1 MVQDLDKPGL
11 PISTFFPSSPFPIRP
26 NLFAWRLPLFP
37 EPSSMSRIPRLVVGM
52 ALLGVLVGHSRGEPG
67 GKPRTDTR
75 PVERVE
81 VRGDGGRRQV
91 EGVVVVEA
99 VDGGLLLE
107 RADER
112 LELVQPGVILSRTPV
127 ARPEVES
134 PRDLG
139 RRILG
144 ELPPGFD
151 LLVTKHYCICF
162 DTSRAYAQW
171 CAALFERLH
180 DAFANFWKQAGIE
193 MTPPP
198 RPLLVVIFADRQR
211 YEAFAAR
218 DLGAATDRVVG
229 YYNLMTN
236 RITTFDLTGSAG
248 LPRPAGQA
256 AARAGLEIL
265 GSPEASGMVAT
276 LVHEATHQ
284 MAFNGGLQQR
294 LAPVPLWLSEGV
306 ATYFET
312 PDLASDR
319 GWKGIG
325 NVNTARLERFLA
337 HHRAG
342 ALEQIVLGDEPF
354 RRPDEALDA
363 YARAWALTFFLAQTR
378 KAAFVDYLR
387 TISRKEPLAD
397 DSQEER
403 LRDFKTAFGASPKDL
418 EEPLFK
424 HMTRLRSGAR

>member
-1 MVQDLDKPGL
+1 
-11 PISTFFPSSPFPIRP
+11 
-26 NLFAWRLPLFP
+26 
-37 EPSSMSRIPRLVVGM
+37 MSRNPRLSLGM
-52 ALLGVLVGHSRGEPG
+52 VLAWMSVLGAHAAPA
-67 GKPRTDTR
+67 GKTSVETR

-81 VRGDGGRRQV
+81 VRGDGERRPV

-107 RADER
+107 REDER
-112 LELVQPGVILSRTPV
+112 LELVQPDVILSRTPV

-151 LLVTKHYCICF
+151 LLVTKHYCVCF

-171 CAALFERLH
+171 CAALFERLY
-180 DAFANFWKQAGIE
+180 DAFANFWKQAGLE
-193 MTPPP
+193 MSPPP

-218 DLGAATDRVVG
+218 DLGAAADRVVG

-284 MAFNGGLQQR
+284 MAFNGGLHQR

-325 NVNTARLERFLA
+325 NVNTSRLERFLA
-337 HHRAG
+337 SHRAG
-342 ALEQIVLGDEPF
+342 TLEQIVLGDEPF

-363 YARAWALTFFLAQTR
+363 YSKAWALTFFLMQTR
-378 KAAFVDYLR
+378 KAAFIGYLR

-397 DSQEER
+397 DSPEER
-403 LRDFKTAFGASPKDL
+403 LRDFKTAFGAAPQDL
-418 EEPLFK
+418 EEPLLK
-424 HMTRLRSGAR
+424 YMARLRTTAR

>member
-1 MVQDLDKPGL
+1 MARDL
-11 PISTFFPSSPFPIRP
+11 S
-26 NLFAWRLPLFP
+26 LFSGIVTVAIARCAIVLA
-37 EPSSMSRIPRLVVGM
+37 SAVVGSDQ
-52 ALLGVLVGHSRGEPG
+52 AAAAEKAAR
-67 GKPRTDTR
+67 KPAADTR
-75 PVERVE
+75 PVERIEVE
-81 VRGDGGRRQV
+81 GDGGRRQI
-91 EGVVVVEA
+91 EGIVVMEA

-107 RADER
+107 RPDER
-112 LELVQPGVILSRTPV
+112 LELVQPTTILSRTAV
-127 ARPEVES
+127 ARTDAES

-151 LLVTKHYCICF
+151 LIVTKHYCICF

-180 DAFANFWKQAGIE
+180 DAFANFWNQAGIE
-193 MTPPP
+193 MAPPP

-218 DLGAATDRVVG
+218 DLGAAADRVVG

-265 GSPEASGMVAT
+265 GSQEASGMVAT

-284 MAFNGGLQQR
+284 MAFNGGLHQR
-294 LAPVPLWLSEGV
+294 LAPVPLWVSEGI

-312 PDLASDR
+312 PDLSNDR

-325 NVNTARLERFLA
+325 TVNAPRLERFLA

-342 ALEQIVLGDEPF
+342 AVAPMVLGDEPF
-354 RRPDEALDA
+354 RQPDEALDA
-363 YARAWALTFFLAQTR
+363 YARAWALTFFLVQTR
-378 KAAFVDYLR
+378 KAAFVEYLR
-387 TISRKEPLAD
+387 TISRKQPLTD
-397 DSQEER
+397 DSEQER
-403 LRDFKTAFGASPKDL
+403 LEDFRDAFGAAPAEL
-418 EEPLFK
+418 EESLFK
-424 HMTRLRSGAR
+424 YMTRLRAGQR

>member
-1 MVQDLDKPGL
+1 
-11 PISTFFPSSPFPIRP
+11 
-26 NLFAWRLPLFP
+26 
-37 EPSSMSRIPRLVVGM
+37 MSRIPRLVLGM
-52 ALLGVLVGHSRGEPG
+52 ALSWTPVGSALAAPG
-67 GKPRTDTR
+67 TTAGAETR
-75 PVERVE
+75 PVERITVQ
-81 VRGDGGRRQV
+81 VDGSQRQI

-99 VDGGLLLE
+99 LDGGLLLE
-107 RADER
+107 RPDER
-112 LELVQPGVILSRTPV
+112 LELVQPADILSRTPV
-127 ARPEVES
+127 AQPKGES

-218 DLGAATDRVVG
+218 DLGTAADRVVG

-236 RITTFDLTGSAG
+236 RVTTFDLTGSAG

-284 MAFNGGLQQR
+284 MAFNGGLHQR

-325 NVNTARLERFLA
+325 NVNTPRLERFLA
-337 HHRAG
+337 NHRAG
-342 ALEQIVLGDEPF
+342 TLEQIVRGDEPF

-363 YARAWALTFFLAQTR
+363 YSRAWALTFFLTQTR
-378 KAAFVDYLR
+378 KAAFVSYLR

-397 DSQEER
+397 DSEEER
-403 LRDFKTAFGASPKDL
+403 LRDFKTAFGASPADL
-418 EEPLFK
+418 EEPLLRY
-424 HMTRLRSGAR
+424 MNRLRTGTR

>member
-1 MVQDLDKPGL
+1 M
-11 PISTFFPSSPFPIRP
+11 FRSS
-26 NLFAWRLPLFP
+26 
-37 EPSSMSRIPRLVVGM
+37 RLVMGL
-52 ALLGVLVGHSRGEPG
+52 ALAWVLVGDGWAAPG
-67 GKPRTDTR
+67 GKPQPETR
-75 PVERVE
+75 QVERVE
-81 VRGDGGRRQV
+81 VQGDGGRRQI

-112 LELVQPGVILSRTPV
+112 LELVQPGDILSRTPV
-127 ARPEVES
+127 AQPELES

-151 LLVTKHYCICF
+151 LLVTKHYCVCF

-180 DAFANFWKQAGIE
+180 EAFANFWKQAGLE

-236 RITTFDLTGSAG
+236 RVTTFDLTGSAG
-248 LPRPAGQA
+248 IPRPTGQA
-256 AARAGLEIL
+256 AARAGFEIL

-284 MAFNGGLQQR
+284 MAFNGGLHQR

-319 GWKGIG
+319 GWKGVG
-325 NVNTARLERFLA
+325 NVNTARRERFLTNY
-337 HHRAG
+337 RAG
-342 ALEQIVLGDEPF
+342 TLEQIVLRDEPF
-354 RRPDEALDA
+354 RHPDEALDA
-363 YARAWALTFFLAQTR
+363 YSRAWALTFFLTQTR
-378 KAAFVDYLR
+378 KAAFVGYLR
-387 TISRKEPLAD
+387 TISRKGPLTD

-424 HMTRLRSGAR
+424 YMTRLRAGVR

>member
-1 MVQDLDKPGL
+1 
-11 PISTFFPSSPFPIRP
+11 
-26 NLFAWRLPLFP
+26 
-37 EPSSMSRIPRLVVGM
+37 
-52 ALLGVLVGHSRGEPG
+52 
-67 GKPRTDTR
+67 
-75 PVERVE
+75 
-81 VRGDGGRRQV
+81 
-91 EGVVVVEA
+91 
-99 VDGGLLLE
+99 LLE
-107 RADER
+107 RPDER
-112 LELVQPGVILSRTPV
+112 LELVQPDVILSRASV
-127 ARPEVES
+127 VRPEVES

-151 LLVTKHYCICF
+151 LLVTKHYCVCF

-180 DAFANFWKQAGIE
+180 DAFANFWKQAGLE
-193 MTPPP
+193 MSPPP
-198 RPLLVVIFADRQR
+198 RPLIVVIFADRQR

-218 DLGAATDRVVG
+218 DLGAAADRVVG

-236 RITTFDLTGSAG
+236 RVTTFDLTGSAG

-265 GSPEASGMVAT
+265 ASPEASGMVAT

-284 MAFNGGLQQR
+284 MAFNGGLHQR

-312 PDLASDR
+312 PDLSSDR

-337 HHRAG
+337 SHRAG
-342 ALEQIVLGDEPF
+342 VLEQIVLGDEPF
-354 RRPDEALDA
+354 RRPDEAIDA
-363 YARAWALTFFLAQTR
+363 YSRAWALTFFLMQTR
-378 KAAFVDYLR
+378 KAAFTGYLR
-387 TISRKEPLAD
+387 TIARKEPLTD

-403 LRDFKTAFGASPKDL
+403 LRDFKDAFGASPQDL

-424 HMTRLRSGAR
+424 YMTRLRPAMR

>member
-1 MVQDLDKPGL
+1 
-11 PISTFFPSSPFPIRP
+11 
-26 NLFAWRLPLFP
+26 
-37 EPSSMSRIPRLVVGM
+37 MSRIPRLVLGM
-52 ALLGVLVGHSRGEPG
+52 ALAWTPVGSALAAPG
-67 GKPRTDTR
+67 TTAGAETR
-75 PVERVE
+75 PVERITVQ
-81 VRGDGGRRQV
+81 VDGSQRQI

-99 VDGGLLLE
+99 LDGGLLLE
-107 RADER
+107 RPDER
-112 LELVQPGVILSRTPV
+112 LELVQPAAILSRTPV
-127 ARPEVES
+127 AQPKVES

-218 DLGAATDRVVG
+218 DLGTAADRVVG

-236 RITTFDLTGSAG
+236 RVTTFDLTGSAG

-284 MAFNGGLQQR
+284 MAFNGGLHQR

-325 NVNTARLERFLA
+325 NVNTTRLERFLA
-337 HHRAG
+337 NQRAG
-342 ALEQIVLGDEPF
+342 TLEQIVLGDEPF

-363 YARAWALTFFLAQTR
+363 YARAWALTFFLTQTR
-378 KAAFVDYLR
+378 KAAFVGYLR

-397 DSQEER
+397 DSEEER
-403 LRDFKTAFGASPKDL
+403 LDDFKTAFGASPADL
-418 EEPLFK
+418 EEPLLRY
-424 HMTRLRSGAR
+424 MTRLRTGTR

>member
-1 MVQDLDKPGL
+1 M
-11 PISTFFPSSPFPIRP
+11 SP
-26 NLFAWRLPLFP
+26 LLRLTL
-37 EPSSMSRIPRLVVGM
+37 GM
-52 ALLGVLVGHSRGEPG
+52 ALAWTAVADAHAAPG
-67 GKPRTDTR
+67 GTAGGEAR
-75 PVERVE
+75 PVERIE
-81 VRGDGGRRQV
+81 LQGDGGRRQV
-91 EGVVVVEA
+91 EGVVLVEA
-99 VDGGLLLE
+99 VDGGLLVE
-107 RADER
+107 RPDQR
-112 LELVQPGVILSRTPV
+112 LELVQPDAIRSRTPL
-127 ARPEVES
+127 AEPAVES

-180 DAFANFWKQAGIE
+180 DAFANFWRQAGLE
-193 MTPPP
+193 MAPPP

-236 RITTFDLTGSAG
+236 RVTTFDLTGSAG

-284 MAFNGGLQQR
+284 MAFNGGLHQR

-312 PDLASDR
+312 PDLSSDR

-325 NVNTARLERFLA
+325 NVNPARLERFLA
-337 HHRAG
+337 SHPAG
-342 ALEQIVLGDEPF
+342 SLEKIVLGDDPF
-354 RRPDEALDA
+354 RKPDEALDA
-363 YARAWALTFFLAQTR
+363 YSRAWALTFFLAQTR
-378 KAAFVDYLR
+378 KAAFVGYLR
-387 TISRKEPLAD
+387 TISRKEPLTD
-397 DSQEER
+397 DSPEER
-403 LRDFKTAFGASPKDL
+403 LSDFRNAFGTTPAAL
-418 EEPLFK
+418 EEPLLK
-424 HMTRLRSGAR
+424 YMARLRPGAR

>member
-1 MVQDLDKPGL
+1 
-11 PISTFFPSSPFPIRP
+11 
-26 NLFAWRLPLFP
+26 
-37 EPSSMSRIPRLVVGM
+37 MSRFARLLLGTALACSLVGM
-52 ALLGVLVGHSRGEPG
+52 VRGEPG
-67 GKPRTDTR
+67 GTQRTAAAGRQSAAPQVRQDPRR
-75 PVERVE
+75 MERIDV
-81 VRGDGGRRQV
+81 QV
-91 EGVVVVEA
+91 EGGRQQVDGVVLVEA

-107 RADER
+107 RIDER
-112 LELVQPGVILSRTPV
+112 LELVQPGAIISRTVIAQPDG
-127 ARPEVES
+127 ES

-180 DAFANFWKQAGIE
+180 DAFANFWKQAGLE
-193 MTPPP
+193 MKPPP

-218 DLGAATDRVVG
+218 DLGAAADRVVG

-236 RITTFDLTGSAG
+236 RVTTFDLTGSAS
-248 LPRPAGQA
+248 LARPAGQA

-284 MAFNGGLQQR
+284 MAFNGGLHRR

-312 PDLASDR
+312 PDLGSDR

-325 NVNTARLERFLA
+325 NVNSQRLERFLA
-337 HHRAG
+337 GYRAG
-342 ALEQIVLGDEPF
+342 TLEQIVLGDEPF

-363 YARAWALTFFLAQTR
+363 YSRAWALTFFLIQTR

-397 DSQEER
+397 DSPEER
-403 LRDFKTAFGASPKDL
+403 LRDFTAAFGASPADL

-424 HMTRLRSGAR
+424 AMTRLRTGAR

>member
-1 MVQDLDKPGL
+1 
-11 PISTFFPSSPFPIRP
+11 
-26 NLFAWRLPLFP
+26 
-37 EPSSMSRIPRLVVGM
+37 MSRIPRLLLGM
-52 ALLGVLVGHSRGEPG
+52 ALAWTVIGSAQAAPG
-67 GKPRTDTR
+67 GTAGAETR
-75 PVERVE
+75 PVERIE
-81 VRGDGGRRQV
+81 LQGDGGQRQI

-107 RADER
+107 RPDER
-112 LELVQPGVILSRTPV
+112 LELVQPGDILSRTPV

-193 MTPPP
+193 MSPPP

-218 DLGAATDRVVG
+218 DLGAAADRVVG

-236 RITTFDLTGSAG
+236 RVTTFDLTGSAG

-265 GSPEASGMVAT
+265 SSPEASGMVAT

-284 MAFNGGLQQR
+284 MAFNGGLHQR

-312 PDLASDR
+312 PDLGSDR

-337 HHRAG
+337 HHRTG
-342 ALEQIVLGDEPF
+342 TLEQIVLGDEPF

-363 YARAWALTFFLAQTR
+363 YSRAWALTFFLTQTR
-378 KAAFVDYLR
+378 KAAFVSYLR

-403 LRDFKTAFGASPKDL
+403 LRDFKAAFGASPADL
-418 EEPLFK
+418 EEPLLR
-424 HMTRLRSGAR
+424 HMTRLRTGTR

>member
-1 MVQDLDKPGL
+1 
-11 PISTFFPSSPFPIRP
+11 
-26 NLFAWRLPLFP
+26 
-37 EPSSMSRIPRLVVGM
+37 MSRIPRLLVGM
-52 ALLGVLVGHSRGEPG
+52 ALAWTPAGGALAAPG
-67 GKPRTDTR
+67 KTAGAESR
-75 PVERVE
+75 PVERIE
-81 VRGDGGRRQV
+81 LQGDGLQRQI

-107 RADER
+107 RPDER
-112 LELVQPGVILSRTPV
+112 LELVQPGDILSRTPV

-180 DAFANFWKQAGIE
+180 DAFANFWRQAGIE
-193 MTPPP
+193 MSPPP

-218 DLGAATDRVVG
+218 DLGAAADRVVG

-236 RITTFDLTGSAG
+236 RVTTFDLTGSAG

-284 MAFNGGLQQR
+284 MAFNGGLHQR

-325 NVNTARLERFLA
+325 NVNTPRLERFLA
-337 HHRAG
+337 NHEAG
-342 ALEQIVLGDEPF
+342 TLEQIVLGDEPF

-363 YARAWALTFFLAQTR
+363 YSRAWALTFFLTQTR
-378 KAAFVDYLR
+378 KAAFVGYLR

-397 DSQEER
+397 DSEEER
-403 LRDFKTAFGASPKDL
+403 LRDFKTAFGASPADL
-418 EEPLFK
+418 EEPLLRY
-424 HMTRLRSGAR
+424 MTRLRTGTR

>member
-1 MVQDLDKPGL
+1 
-11 PISTFFPSSPFPIRP
+11 
-26 NLFAWRLPLFP
+26 
-37 EPSSMSRIPRLVVGM
+37 M
-52 ALLGVLVGHSRGEPG
+52 ALAWTPAGGALAAPG
-67 GKPRTDTR
+67 KTAGAESR
-75 PVERVE
+75 PVERIE
-81 VRGDGGRRQV
+81 LQGDGGQRQI

-107 RADER
+107 RPDER
-112 LELVQPGVILSRTPV
+112 LELVQPGDILSRTPV

-171 CAALFERLH
+171 CGALFERLH
-180 DAFANFWKQAGIE
+180 DAFANFWRQAGIE
-193 MTPPP
+193 MSPPP

-218 DLGAATDRVVG
+218 DLGAAADRVVG

-236 RITTFDLTGSAG
+236 RVTTFDLTGSAG

-265 GSPEASGMVAT
+265 SSPEASGMVAT

-284 MAFNGGLQQR
+284 MAFNGGLHQR

-325 NVNTARLERFLA
+325 NVNTSRLERFLA
-337 HHRAG
+337 NNRAG
-342 ALEQIVLGDEPF
+342 TLEQIVLGDEPF

-363 YARAWALTFFLAQTR
+363 YSRAWALTFFLTQTR
-378 KAAFVDYLR
+378 KAAFVGYLR

-397 DSQEER
+397 DSEEER
-403 LRDFKTAFGASPKDL
+403 LRDFKTAFGASPADL
-418 EEPLFK
+418 EEPLLRY
-424 HMTRLRSGAR
+424 MNRLRTGTR

>member
-1 MVQDLDKPGL
+1 
-11 PISTFFPSSPFPIRP
+11 
-26 NLFAWRLPLFP
+26 
-37 EPSSMSRIPRLVVGM
+37 MSRIPRLLVGM
-52 ALLGVLVGHSRGEPG
+52 ALAWTPAGGALAAPG
-67 GKPRTDTR
+67 KTAGAESR
-75 PVERVE
+75 PVERIE
-81 VRGDGGRRQV
+81 LQGDGGQRQI

-107 RADER
+107 RPDER
-112 LELVQPGVILSRTPV
+112 LELVQPGDILSRTPV

-218 DLGAATDRVVG
+218 DLGTAADRVVG

-236 RITTFDLTGSAG
+236 RVTTFDLTGSAG

-284 MAFNGGLQQR
+284 MAFNGGLHQR

-325 NVNTARLERFLA
+325 NVNTTRLERFLA
-337 HHRAG
+337 NQRAG

-363 YARAWALTFFLAQTR
+363 YARAWALTFFLTQTR
-378 KAAFVDYLR
+378 KAAFVGYLR

-397 DSQEER
+397 DSEEER
-403 LRDFKTAFGASPKDL
+403 LDDFKAAFGASPADL
-418 EEPLFK
+418 EEPLLRY
-424 HMTRLRSGAR
+424 MTRLRTGTR